1 MLSPEEKSYCRALE
15 ALRKKDYITADKEF
29 KACRSLFTGS
39 KRVKIISEATR
50 ILVVLQEEK
59 QKQKINEERI
69 QEAIS
74 HGEKAIVCGQ
84 GEQETPD

>member
-1 MLSPEEKSYCRALE
+1 MLSSDEKCYCRALE

-29 KACRSLFTGS
+29 EACRELFADSAGM
-39 KRVKIISEATR
+39 KIISEATR
-50 ILVVLQEEK
+50 ILVALKDEKHKLNSIEET
-59 QKQKINEERI
+59 I

-84 GEQETPD
+84 SQQETSG

>member
-1 MLSPEEKSYCRALE
+1 MLSLEEKSYCRALE

-29 KACRSLFTGS
+29 KACRSLFADSTGI
-39 KRVKIISEATR
+39 KIISEATR

-59 QKQKINEERI
+59 QKLEINEERI
-69 QEAIS
+69 QEAIR

-84 GEQETPD
+84 GKQETSG